1 MRGQNILSFLAR
13 KSFFEGTR
21 RIPSPE
27 KIRLRDIPCWN
38 KSPFEGTQYFIFSC
52 AYPFEGRLVSTRD
65 YLFYRIG
72 IRIPCAYP
80 EKILIVIF
88 SCATPENSL
97 IRQGKRIPL
106 LEQVSLRRVSRSLQL
121 VSFLLEK
128 SKCPFE
134 KSLFSWYPF
143 EKKKSR
149 VPFFTTCEAFVK
161 KIRGIPLL
169 EQSKRYPFGI
179 FSCA

>member
-13 KSFFEGTR
+13 KSLFEGTLS
-21 RIPSPE
+21 IPSPE
-27 KIRLRDIPCWN
+27 KILIRDIPCWN

-52 AYPFEGRLVSTRD
+52 AYPFEGRLVPTRD
-65 YLFYRIG
+65 YLFYRIPFFG

-88 SCATPENSL
+88 SCATPEKIL
-97 IRQGKRIPL
+97 IRQGIRIPK
-106 LEQVSLRRVSRSLQL
+106 LEQVSLRRVSLSLQL

-149 VPFFTTCEAFVK
+149 VPFFTTCEAFAK
-161 KIRGIPLL
+161 KIRGIPKL
-169 EQSKRYPFGI
+169 EQK
-179 FSCA
+179 